1 MPISVL
7 PWASASRRLSFTR
20 PSPPRASD
28 ASEDTY
34 TWSCARPNC
43 WNCCKREVLLS
54 GEIWPRPL
62 EMADRSRSDRAGHRW
77 KEGNFLRPPPPSS
90 FLLPSWLLRCA
101 STRSKKGETWPC
113 FGRPYI
119 NRGGKGKK
127 AVDGDRY
134 SSSSSKLGQSERP
147 DLNIFRKESRD
158 PWTVSSGRIEFSNL
172 YLNTLYRPRNSNNS
186 NCLGNRVTV

>member
-77 KEGNFLRPPPPSS
+77 KEGNFLRPPP
-90 FLLPSWLLRCA
+90 
-101 STRSKKGETWPC
+101 
-113 FGRPYI
+113 
-119 NRGGKGKK
+119 
-127 AVDGDRY
+127 
-134 SSSSSKLGQSERP
+134 SSSSSLRDFCVRGMRSHAFEERRN
-147 DLNIFRKESRD
+147 LAVFRPALYKSRREGKEGGGWRSVFLLELETRAK
-158 PWTVSSGRIEFSNL
+158 
-172 YLNTLYRPRNSNNS
+172 
-186 NCLGNRVTV
+186 

>member
-77 KEGNFLRPPPPSS
+77 KEGRKETFSVRHPLLPPPFVTSAMRFHAFEERRNLAVFRPALYKSRREGKEGGGWRS
-90 FLLPSWLLRCA
+90 VFLLELE
-101 STRSKKGETWPC
+101 TRAK
-113 FGRPYI
+113 
-119 NRGGKGKK
+119 
-127 AVDGDRY
+127 
-134 SSSSSKLGQSERP
+134 
-147 DLNIFRKESRD
+147 
-158 PWTVSSGRIEFSNL
+158 
-172 YLNTLYRPRNSNNS
+172 
-186 NCLGNRVTV
+186 